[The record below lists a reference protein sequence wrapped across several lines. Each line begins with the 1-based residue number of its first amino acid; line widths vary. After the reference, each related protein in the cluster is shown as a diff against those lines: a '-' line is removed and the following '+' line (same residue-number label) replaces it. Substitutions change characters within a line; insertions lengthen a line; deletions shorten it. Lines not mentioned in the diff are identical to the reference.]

1 MKIVFSL
8 NKFHVQTFYFQRFP
22 ELVIVTT
29 VEKWLPIHAAVING
43 HVAVLDLLLKFPYES
58 SVLQIFMDKTQQWE
72 YSFPFDI
79 NSKDVTEQTVLYV
92 ACLVG
97 NQRIVDLLL
106 KFKVPAKRIKQD
118 DSSPDKSNKNE
129 GQKTEIT
136 ISPTRKR
143 LSNGIQNMISRLSL
157 RSNVEKEEE
166 RTDIEI
172 SPLDLDLYCNNNTE
186 TALHIAVKKKY
197 HNIVLILLQNGANPN
212 LSIKQSAE
220 EINRANDNSGS
231 TSTALVEACK
241 NRDVNM
247 VDCLV
252 RYGAR
257 DDNCKA
263 LKVASL
269 NGDEHIASKLL
280 TLKAYQDP
288 EFKINKKALE
298 IVPSAHLGG
307 ILGSVTFSSMFPT
320 TPVMI
325 NWHSQ
330 KCLQYVKEEWLINAS
345 MAHNVKL
352 KLTARNQNSALM
364 AITRLDISNNQ
375 LTELPLCI
383 FQMASLR
390 HLNAANNKIFTLPE
404 AGKSSSSPK
413 TKREI
418 KATNPNQSGWC
429 CPVLEEIHLH
439 DNRLDSVPPCL
450 FTLPALTVLDLSN
463 NKLQALPFKM
473 WSAPKLRE
481 LNLSLNMLHDLPSKP
496 PPSRSISA
504 SRLAPCISEDFINST
519 ESSPRHSTI
528 DVSSSFEGSTE
539 IPNLLSPAQEVN
551 RFKVDGDLRQQ
562 ELLHHNLWSASVKV
576 SDLFS
581 NISYHSS
588 HESAHMQYRTK
599 KCNACFQYITFFGEE
614 GIPVKVRPFLKNVHV
629 FTTRHL
635 QKFEAWWWDRLFS
648 QRYIHTF

>member
-1 MKIVFSL
+1 M
-8 NKFHVQTFYFQRFP
+8 
-22 ELVIVTT
+22 TT

-58 SVLQIFMDKTQQWE
+58 SVLQKFMDKTQQWE
-72 YSFPFDI
+72 YYFPFDV
-79 NSKDVTEQTVLYV
+79 NAKDVTEQTVLYV

-106 KFKVPAKRIKQD
+106 KFKVPAKRIKKD
-118 DSSPDKSNKNE
+118 DSSNDEENKNE
-129 GQKTEIT
+129 RPKTEPN
-136 ISPTRKR
+136 ISPTKKR
-143 LSNGIQNMISRLSL
+143 LSNGIQSMISKLSL
-157 RSNVEKEEE
+157 RNNAEKEEE
-166 RTDIEI
+166 RTDTEI

-197 HNIVLILLQNGANPN
+197 HNIVLQLLQNGANPN

-220 EINRANDNSGS
+220 ELNRANDNSGS

-263 LKVASL
+263 LKVASS
-269 NGDEHIASKLL
+269 NSDEYIASKLL

-325 NWHSQ
+325 NWHGQ
-330 KCLQYVKEEWLINAS
+330 KCLHYIKEEWLINAS

-352 KLTARNQNSALM
+352 KLTARNQSSALM

-383 FQMASLR
+383 FQMSSLR
-390 HLNAANNKIFTLPE
+390 HLNAANNKIYKLPE
-404 AGKSSSSPK
+404 AGKTSSSPK
-413 TKREI
+413 TKRESR
-418 KATNPNQSGWC
+418 TLNPNQSGWC

-439 DNRLDSVPPCL
+439 DNRIDSVPACL
-450 FTLPALTVLDLSN
+450 FTLTALTVLDLSN

-496 PPSRSISA
+496 PPSRSVSA
-504 SRLAPCISEDFINST
+504 SRLTPCIAEDLVNSCD
-519 ESSPRHSTI
+519 SSPRHSTF
-528 DVSSSFEGSTE
+528 DASSFDSSTE

-551 RFKVDGDLRQQ
+551 RFRVDGDLRQQ

-576 SDLFS
+576 IFS
-581 NISYHSS
+581 VFPCF
-588 HESAHMQYRTK
+588 YRILI
-599 KCNACFQYITFFGEE
+599 A
-614 GIPVKVRPFLKNVHV
+614 FLYK
-629 FTTRHL
+629 L
-635 QKFEAWWWDRLFS
+635 
-648 QRYIHTF
+648 

>member
-1 MKIVFSL
+1 
-8 NKFHVQTFYFQRFP
+8 
-22 ELVIVTT
+22 
-29 VEKWLPIHAAVING
+29 
-43 HVAVLDLLLKFPYES
+43 
-58 SVLQIFMDKTQQWE
+58 MDKTQQWE
-72 YSFPFDI
+72 YLFPFDI
-79 NSKDVTEQTVLYV
+79 NAKDVTEQTVLYV

-106 KFKVPAKRIKQD
+106 KFKVPAKRIKND
-118 DSSPDKSNKNE
+118 DSSPDQESKDE
-129 GQKTEIT
+129 RQKTELN
-136 ISPTRKR
+136 ISPTKKR
-143 LSNGIQNMISRLSL
+143 LSNGIQNMISKLSL
-157 RSNVEKEEE
+157 RNNIEKEEE
-166 RTDIEI
+166 RTDTEI

-197 HNIVLILLQNGANPN
+197 HNIVLLLLQNGANPN

-220 EINRANDNSGS
+220 EISRANDNSGS

-263 LKVASL
+263 LKVASA
-269 NGDEHIASKLL
+269 NSDEYIASKLL

-325 NWHSQ
+325 NWHGQ
-330 KCLQYVKEEWLINAS
+330 KCLHYIKEEWLINAS

-352 KLTARNQNSALM
+352 KLTTRNQSTALM

-383 FQMASLR
+383 FQMSSLR
-390 HLNAANNKIFTLPE
+390 HFNAANNKIFKLPE

-413 TKREI
+413 SKRDS
-418 KATNPNQSGWC
+418 KVTNQSGWC

-439 DNRLDSVPPCL
+439 DNRLDSVPACL

-463 NKLQALPFKM
+463 NKLQTLPFKM

-504 SRLAPCISEDFINST
+504 SRLAPSISEDLVNST

-528 DVSSSFEGSTE
+528 DSSSFEGSTE

-551 RFKVDGDLRQQ
+551 RFKVDGDLRHQ
-562 ELLHHNLWSASVKV
+562 ELLHHNLWSATVKV
-576 SDLFS
+576 
-581 NISYHSS
+581 NI
-588 HESAHMQYRTK
+588 K
-599 KCNACFQYITFFGEE
+599 FFY
-614 GIPVKVRPFLKNVHV
+614 LH
-629 FTTRHL
+629 
-635 QKFEAWWWDRLFS
+635 
-648 QRYIHTF
+648 